1 MISDEMF
8 AAVIDGAATPEE
20 RRLVYNAIEGDEK
33 LRQAF
38 NDSIYLKIFGEE
50 IEADF
55 NARHPDAANEL
66 SMAIETTDVTATVFN
81 GVGSLSMRALIDS
94 ASAEIRKQEE

>member
-8 AAVIDGAATPEE
+8 AAVIDGAATPEV
-20 RRLVYNAIEGDEK
+20 RRLVYKAIEGDEK

-38 NDSIYLKIFGEE
+38 NDCIYLKIFEEE

-66 SMAIETTDVTATVFN
+66 GMAIKATDVTDTVFN
-81 GVGSLSMRALIDS
+81 GVGSLSMRELIDS
-94 ASAEIRKQEE
+94 ASAETRKTEE